1 MAPTRKLLAAV
12 VTGIVSFSVI
22 GCADRLTPPTPTTYA
37 NIDVMGKWAREHA
50 DPYGIPSRQLQ
61 AYAYAAY
68 AVEQSSGCPL
78 GWPTLAALGAVLTDH
93 GRINGTAIDSA
104 GNTTQPLRGIAPAA
118 EGKDSVL
125 DTDAG
130 QFDGD
135 PAKDVPMG
143 PMQLMPSRWEQY
155 ARAVENDATP
165 NPDNIDDAALTTAI
179 IVCSTGDVTSPD
191 GWTAAMA
198 KFNPDLEF
206 LKAVHAKAQE
216 YSR

>member
-1 MAPTRKLLAAV
+1 MAPARKLLAMVLSGAV
-12 VTGIVSFSVI
+12 AFGLA
-22 GCADRLTPPTPTTYA
+22 GCADRLTPPTPITYN

-50 DPYGIPSRQLQ
+50 DPYGIPTRQLQ

-68 AVEQSSGCPL
+68 QVEQSNGCPL
-78 GWPTLAALGAVLTDH
+78 GWPSLAALGAVLTDH
-93 GRINGTAIDSA
+93 GRINGTTIDDA
-104 GNTTQPLRGIAPAA
+104 GNTSQPLRGVAPAA

-135 PAKDVPMG
+135 GTKDVPMG
-143 PMQLMPSRWEQY
+143 PMQLMPSRWEQH
-155 ARAVENDATP
+155 ALAVEDGTTP
-165 NPDNIDDAALTTAI
+165 SPDNIDDAALTAAI
-179 IVCSTGDVTSPD
+179 ILCSSGDVTSPD

-198 KFNPDLEF
+198 RFNPDKEF